1 MLQTRGR
8 GVMCTS
14 VGSTSKNSRPRP
26 CCRRS
31 LQHCAAMIP
40 FDAAEKKV
48 TEITS
53 GAVENIVVKEG
64 QSIDIKCRPSE
75 TGSMIIWFRVL
86 DNSGMEFIASFS
98 SAGVKKANTKSP
110 SSTFT
115 ETKIDQN
122 ILTLQSFKEAV
133 DSGVYSCATLYR
145 GTELRFGKVT
155 RLVREKVAQPTSTPT
170 DKEQSRCT
178 EAPPCTCSESNNKA
192 EASPSMFCTP
202 LILGPLVGGCGL
214 LLLLLIITTVYCNK
228 IRTKRCPHH
237 YKRKPRTA
245 ADGKQMPTRQF

>member
-1 MLQTRGR
+1 MEQKWIHILVILAFYQ
-8 GVMCTS
+8 
-14 VGSTSKNSRPRP
+14 K
-26 CCRRS
+26 
-31 LQHCAAMIP
+31 
-40 FDAAEKKV
+40 
-48 TEITS
+48 ITS

>member
-53 GAVENIVVKEG
+53 GADEVKAVKEG
-64 QSIDIKCRPSE
+64 DNTEIKCRPSE
-75 TGSMIIWFRVL
+75 PGSMIIWFRVR
-86 DNSGMEFIASFS
+86 DKSGMEFIASFN
-98 SAGVKKANTKSP
+98 SAGMRKPNTKSP
-110 SSTFT
+110 SSTFIDS
-115 ETKIDQN
+115 KIGQN
-122 ILTLQSFKEAV
+122 ILILQSFKEAV
-133 DSGVYSCATLYR
+133 DSGVYSCATLYK
-145 GTELRFGKVT
+145 GTELRFGEVT
-155 RLVREKVAQPTSTPT
+155 RLVGEKAAQTTSTPT

-178 EAPPCTCSESNNKA
+178 EAPLCKCSNGNTNA
-192 EASPSMFCTP
+192 EAKTSMFCTP
-202 LILGPLVGGCGL
+202 LILGPLAGACGL
-214 LLLLLIITTVYCNK
+214 LLLLLIITSVYCNK
-228 IRTKRCPHH
+228 IRTTRCPHH
-237 YKRKPRTA
+237 YKRKPRAA
-245 ADGKQMPTRQF
+245 ADGKHMPTRQ

>member
-1 MLQTRGR
+1 MLLDSERY
-8 GVMCTS
+8 
-14 VGSTSKNSRPRP
+14 
-26 CCRRS
+26 CCSHS
-31 LQHCAAMIP
+31 LNLS
-40 FDAAEKKV
+40 
-48 TEITS
+48 EITS

-155 RLVREKVAQPTSTPT
+155 RLVRGELCFTT
-170 DKEQSRCT
+170 
-178 EAPPCTCSESNNKA
+178 
-192 EASPSMFCTP
+192 
-202 LILGPLVGGCGL
+202 L
-214 LLLLLIITTVYCNK
+214 LSL
-228 IRTKRCPHH
+228 
-237 YKRKPRTA
+237 
-245 ADGKQMPTRQF
+245 